1 MFLFVFQLWLVFW
14 VDEWEGK
21 KEGYTSYRTCSIN
34 TLFYLFNLDCPIT
47 RSILRIIFDQ
57 CNTREKEVGKQAL
70 ISVWWSQF
78 ALCNMKT
85 KMHLVLCQCCVGT
98 SVLPRESGST
108 VTGSVKHSIPI
119 TLARKKGTPVR
130 MENCAN
136 LSISLPNLDSLPQHC
151 GALSWLL
158 GDSDSAYF
166 NKNTYNFLA
175 IQTFIC
181 MQGIAL
187 ASAVG
192 QWCWASAQDE
202 LWWNLNAFNGT
213 QSSRRHHDSDCVLV
227 CKHMQKWEGT
237 FHFILLCFFNSCTHR
252 QQECLRLA
260 HCCAHLLS
268 VGLLVKKG
276 ALKNFTQKCVKFNY
290 S

>member
-1 MFLFVFQLWLVFW
+1 MVFILILNCINLCTKQCQASLKDNDCSKYTPSRSLNVINVLNFLFHFICVSMFLFVFPLWLVFW

-47 RSILRIIFDQ
+47 RTILRIIFDQ

-70 ISVWWSQF
+70 ISVWRSQF
-78 ALCNMKT
+78 ALCSMETKT
-85 KMHLVLCQCCVGT
+85 HLVLCQCCVGT

-108 VTGSVKHSIPI
+108 VAGSVKHSIPI

-136 LSISLPNLDSLPQHC
+136 LSISLPNLDSLLQHC
-151 GALSWLL
+151 GVLSWLL

-192 QWCWASAQDE
+192 QWCWASAQGE

-213 QSSRRHHDSDCVLV
+213 QSSRQSSWL
-227 CKHMQKWEGT
+227 W
-237 FHFILLCFFNSCTHR
+237 LCF
-252 QQECLRLA
+252 
-260 HCCAHLLS
+260 S
-268 VGLLVKKG
+268 V
-276 ALKNFTQKCVKFNY
+276 
-290 S
+290 